1 MNIVQPINKMFE
13 YLSIFLGID
22 IDEMIDDILNK
33 ECKLLNKIKKIK
45 LKKRKR
51 KGKR

>member
-1 MNIVQPINKMFE
+1 MNKMFE

-22 IDEMIDDILNK
+22 IDKIIDDILNK

-51 KGKR
+51 KGRK